1 MAEDVDGYRIV
12 DAPDAAE
19 RAAAYAL
26 RARVFIDEQRVPA
39 DLERDAHDDTAS
51 HVVLLAG
58 ADAVATGR
66 VRLIEAGLAK
76 VERVAVD
83 RAVRGTGLGRRVMDA
98 LEARARALGASR
110 VKLAAQVSAVA
121 FYERLGYVA
130 FDPPFMDAGIPHRWM
145 GKPL

>member
-1 MAEDVDGYRIV
+1 MAEDVVGYRIV
-12 DAPDAAE
+12 DAPDDGE

-39 DLERDAHDDTAS
+39 DLERDAHDDTAD

-58 ADAVATGR
+58 DVAVATGR
-66 VRLIEAGLAK
+66 VRLVDGVAK

-83 RAVRGTGLGRRVMDA
+83 RALRGTGLGRRIMEA
-98 LEARARALGASR
+98 LEARAVRLGATT
-110 VKLAAQVSAVA
+110 VKLAAQVSAIA

-130 FDPPFMDAGIPHRWM
+130 YDPPFMDAGIEHRWM
-145 GKPL
+145 RKRL